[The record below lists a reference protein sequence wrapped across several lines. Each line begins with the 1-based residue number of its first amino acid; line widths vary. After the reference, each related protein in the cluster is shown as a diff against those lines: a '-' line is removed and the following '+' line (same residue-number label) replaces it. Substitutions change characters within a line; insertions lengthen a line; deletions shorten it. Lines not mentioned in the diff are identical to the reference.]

1 MENKSKFFYIGKGVL
16 GSFFLTLVLILILGI
31 VSTFLDVNASIRA
44 ACFIVI
50 TSLSVVYGSIY
61 STRKIQKRGWFI
73 GILVAL
79 LYIFIIY
86 LVAIIS
92 GSREFVINSTDL
104 FMVALALL
112 VGSLSGML
120 GINL

>member
-1 MENKSKFFYIGKGVL
+1 MENKNKFFYIGKGVL
-16 GSFFLTLVLILILGI
+16 GSFFLTLALIVILGV
-31 VSTFLDVNASIRA
+31 VSTFFDVTASIRA

-50 TSLSVVYGSIY
+50 TSLSVIYGSVY
-61 STRKIQKRGWFI
+61 STRKIQKRGWLI

-79 LYIFIIY
+79 LYILIIY

-92 GSREFVINSTDL
+92 GSREFAINFTDL
-104 FMVALALL
+104 FMILLAVI